1 MTELS
6 GLVGAGAGGTS
17 GDLSR
22 ELDKE
27 LALRLQSLRMEPH
40 ASSDCFATSRP
51 IVLEGLLWAAIG
63 AAIWIGTLIVIGR
76 GAL

>member
-22 ELDKE
+22 EPDKE

>member
-51 IVLEGLLWAAIG
+51 IVIEGLLWAAVG

>member
-6 GLVGAGAGGTS
+6 RRAGAGAGGAS

-40 ASSDCFATSRP
+40 ASSDCFATSQP
-51 IVLEGLLWAAIG
+51 IIIEGLFWAALG
-63 AAIWIGTLIVIGR
+63 AAIWIATLVVIGR

>member
-1 MTELS
+1 MAELS
-6 GLVGAGAGGTS
+6 GLAGAGAGGAS

-51 IVLEGLLWAAIG
+51 IIIEGLFWAALG
-63 AAIWIGTLIVIGR
+63 AAIWIAALVVIGR

>member
-6 GLVGAGAGGTS
+6 GLAGAGAGGAS

-27 LALRLQSLRMEPH
+27 LALRLQSLRMDPH

-51 IVLEGLLWAAIG
+51 IIIEGLLWAAVG
-63 AAIWIGTLIVIGR
+63 AAIWIGTLVVIGR